1 MNDEWGQQVQKDPQ
15 YVQQVPQQPFVQLV
29 VVLDLGAI
37 REVVHELYGL
47 GLIKIG
53 HLGFYQHYTKMI
65 GRENPYLRDYRIPDF
80 SLFSRKD
87 GQSTLKHVARFTVQ
101 CREVVNNENFYHF
114 KLKLFP
120 NSLIGTTF
128 TWYTILPRNSIQSW

>member
-1 MNDEWGQQVQKDPQ
+1 
-15 YVQQVPQQPFVQLV
+15 
-29 VVLDLGAI
+29 
-37 REVVHELYGL
+37 
-47 GLIKIG
+47 
-53 HLGFYQHYTKMI
+53 MI

-120 NSLIGTTF
+120 NSLTGTTF
-128 TWYTILPRNSIQSW
+128 TWYTILPRNSIQSLWEMERQIHTQSFKVKPEVCITELSKVTQRNWETADFFISHFKKMRNICKIHLLETENLKMA